1 MTESERIKYIFTDL
15 DLWKTL
21 HYSNNKNWNEENERL
36 VKDIK
41 IKILKYGYDE
51 TCKMLMI

>member
-1 MTESERIKYIFTDL
+1 MTESERIKYIFANL

-21 HYSNNKNWNEENERL
+21 HYSNDKSLNEEHERI

-41 IKILKYGYDE
+41 IKILKYGYEE